1 MIIGWI
7 LNIISRK
14 WLCPMMA
21 SQYENVFC
29 IAGLLWG
36 ESTSYW
42 WIPLT
47 KGQQCKALMCSLLL
61 ASRAV
66 ITTNSSATSVDK
78 ISIIDTLRPK
88 QNVRHFADNIFK
100 CSFLNGNVWI
110 LIEISLK
117 FVPKDPI
124 NNISALVQIM
134 AWRWPDNKP
143 LPESMMVWSP
153 THICVTRPQRVQF
166 NYRIKMKIDTLR
178 RRQNSCKRHLQIHFL
193 Q

>member
-1 MIIGWI
+1 
-7 LNIISRK
+7 
-14 WLCPMMA
+14 MA
-21 SQYENVFC
+21 SQHENVFC

-47 KGQQCKALMCSLLL
+47 KGRQCKALMFSLLL

-88 QNVRHFADNIFK
+88 QNGRHFADNIFK
-100 CSFLNGNVWI
+100 CIFLNGNVWI

-124 NNISALVQIM
+124 NNIPALVQIM
-134 AWRWPDNKP
+134 AWHWPDNKP
-143 LPESMMVWSP
+143 LQESMMVWSP
-153 THICVTRPQRVQF
+153 THICVTRPQRIKF
-166 NYRIKMKIDTLR
+166 YYRIKMKIDTLR
-178 RRQNSCKRHLQIHFL
+178 RRQNSCERHLQIHFL
-193 Q
+193 L